1 MDLGAKTGIAELE
14 ARGTGALRE
23 QWMWTGTFT
32 QATAGKNWVEG
43 NRSTTLVS
51 RRETLSYTVWLE
63 EWFQQLLR
71 DTVGLAERG
80 DLARQREAASTTV
93 GRGIQWQRQGH
104 CLYGLRGRMRVSVYR
119 ESV

>member
-1 MDLGAKTGIAELE
+1 MDGNIHTGIAGQKW
-14 ARGTGALRE
+14 AR
-23 QWMWTGTFT
+23 
-32 QATAGKNWVEG
+32 G